1 VQGTCAQG
9 NIYQAF
15 GDVATDFELSRFN
28 RDTSRDAALRRR
40 YDQRM
45 ATSRL
50 ALAVFAASLSVVSGC
65 AVPIVGAMEDREA
78 TQVVVALEHG
88 GIAGAKEEDPTVEGK
103 FRVSVAKDD
112 AAEAL
117 SILREEELPRAHP
130 KGVLESMGQGSLVP
144 SQLSEHAA
152 HVIGL
157 AGEIERTLL
166 NVDGVLQARVH
177 LNMPAAE
184 PFRTGPLPK
193 ATASVLIEHRGTAPP
208 VTQEALQRLVAGG
221 LPNLAPGDVTVVLVT
236 RPSRA
241 LPSGDRLS
249 TVGPFAV
256 SRSSKRMLQGA
267 LLGGV
272 LLVLALTLTCLIL
285 YTRMARLREKEV

>member
-1 VQGTCAQG
+1 
-9 NIYQAF
+9 
-15 GDVATDFELSRFN
+15 
-28 RDTSRDAALRRR
+28 
-40 YDQRM
+40 M
-45 ATSRL
+45 AISRL
-50 ALAVFAASLSVVSGC
+50 ASAVLTASLLIVSGC

-88 GIAGAKEEDPTVEGK
+88 GIAGSKEEDPTVEGK

-152 HVIGL
+152 HVVGL

-221 LPNLAPGDVTVVLVT
+221 LPNLTPGDVTVVMVT
-236 RPSRA
+236 RPSRT

-249 TVGPFAV
+249 NVGPFAV

-267 LLGGV
+267 LLGGI
-272 LLVLALTLTCLIL
+272 LLVLALTLTCLVL
-285 YTRMARLREKEV
+285 YTRMARLREKDA